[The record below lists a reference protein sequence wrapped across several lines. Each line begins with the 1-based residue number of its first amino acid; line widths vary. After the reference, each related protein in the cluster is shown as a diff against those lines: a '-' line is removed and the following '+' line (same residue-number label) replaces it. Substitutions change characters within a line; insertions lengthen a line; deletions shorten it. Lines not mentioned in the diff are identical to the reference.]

1 MTSHDTITGILLV
14 DKPVGMTSH
23 DAVMKV
29 RRLAREKRIGHTGT
43 LDPLAEGLLV
53 MCVGKAT
60 KVAQFL
66 VSEEKTYEAQLHLGV
81 RSCTYDAEGVEPN
94 AVGVPVSDLALE
106 HLSSVLNSFIGKQR
120 QTVPP
125 HSAVHVD
132 GERLHRLTRAGKFV
146 TLPEREIDIKS
157 IRMISYESPL
167 LSIEVTCSKGTYIRS
182 LANDIGNALGCGAY
196 LSKLRRTAVGD
207 FSVGQAVRLDE
218 LEENGIR
225 SKQLIPIERALSLS
239 ALIVTESFE
248 LLIPHG
254 RKPSWSDISAVE
266 GRLDCGTAVLVRN
279 SRGSVLALARSGAE
293 ASSGASST
301 ASPITEYLRVLV

>member
-1 MTSHDTITGILLV
+1 MSLESLSGILLV
-14 DKPVGMTSH
+14 DKPLGITSH

-29 RRLAREKRIGHTGT
+29 RRLARERKIGHTGT

-66 VSEEKTYEAQLHLGV
+66 VSEEKTYEAELHLGV
-81 RSCTYDAEGVEPN
+81 RSSTYDAQGVEPN
-94 AVGVPVSDLALE
+94 TVGQPVDDLTLE
-106 HLSSVLNSFIGKQR
+106 HLSSVLDSFIGKQR
-120 QTVPP
+120 QTVPA

-132 GERLHRLTRAGKFV
+132 GERLHRLTRAGKSV
-146 TLPEREIDIKS
+146 TLPDREIEIES
-157 IRMISYESPL
+157 IRIMSYESPL
-167 LSIEVTCSKGTYIRS
+167 LSIEVICSKGTYIRS
-182 LANDIGNALGCGAY
+182 LAHDVGNALGCGAY
-196 LSKLRRTAVGD
+196 LSKLRRIAVGD
-207 FSVGQAVRLDE
+207 FSVRQATCLDE
-218 LEENGIR
+218 LEENGIQPE
-225 SKQLIPIERALSLS
+225 QLIPIERALSLS

-254 RKPSWSDISAVE
+254 RKPSWSDISAIE
-266 GRLDCGTAVLVRN
+266 GRLDSGTAVLVRN

-293 ASSGASST
+293 APIGTSST